1 MLHGYVIRSPAVA
14 GLFYPDDR
22 HDLLEMV
29 RGFLSGP
36 ALAVPAPKALI
47 APHAGFLYSGP
58 VAGTAFAQ
66 LQTVRDSITRV
77 VLAGPSHR
85 LAFPGIALS
94 NARAFQTPLGPVPVD
109 AEALE
114 CVLDQPEV
122 TVFEPAHVQEHS
134 LETHLPFLQVA
145 LKSFSIIPLVVG
157 DATSDGVANVF
168 ERLWGGPETL
178 ICISSDLS
186 HYHPYEQARRMDAA
200 TSHAIEHLHE
210 AAVDAQHACGWL
222 PVRGLILAAKK
233 HGLTARALDVRNSGD
248 TAGSRDQVVGYGAY
262 AFA

>member
-22 HDLLEMV
+22 RELLEMV
-29 RGFLSGP
+29 RGFLTGP
-36 ALAVPAPKALI
+36 ALTLPAPKALI
-47 APHAGFLYSGP
+47 APHAGYPYSGP
-58 VAGTAFAQ
+58 IAGTAFAQ

-77 VLAGPSHR
+77 VLVGPSHR
-85 LAFPGIALS
+85 VAFPGLALS
-94 NARAFQTPLGPVPVD
+94 SARTFQTPLGPVPVD
-109 AEALE
+109 HDAVAGMADLPD
-114 CVLDQPEV
+114 VILLDH
-122 TVFEPAHVQEHS
+122 AHAQEHS

-145 LKSFSIIPLVVG
+145 LKHFSIVPLVVG
-157 DATSDGVANVF
+157 DTTPTAIASVF

-178 ICISSDLS
+178 ICVSSDLS
-186 HYHPYEQARRMDAA
+186 HYHTYDQAQRMDNT
-200 TSHAIEHLHE
+200 TSRAIEQLKDD
-210 AAVDAQHACGWL
+210 AVDSAHACGWL
-222 PVRGLILAAKK
+222 PVRGLILAARK